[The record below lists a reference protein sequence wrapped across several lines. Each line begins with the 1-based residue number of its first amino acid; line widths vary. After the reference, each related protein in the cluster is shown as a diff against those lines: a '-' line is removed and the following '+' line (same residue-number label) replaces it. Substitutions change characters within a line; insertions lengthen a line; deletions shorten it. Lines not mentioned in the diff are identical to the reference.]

1 MIAAYDGMKTSE
13 LVGVYNSL
21 EPAKPLKNWKGS
33 KAALIEKIEALR
45 ASLDVDAL
53 AAAVVEKNATAEE
66 KGLIEET
73 RKEAELWEQAE
84 EAPVDGVIDTKP
96 EADDTKDEAVEAAP
110 AVQNSP
116 EKPSRTIVAASMDL
130 LCRVDYYENKDRE
143 IGDDNR
149 VSKGHAKARSVGL
162 TYSEIVRLIHEE
174 FPGCETSPACLRWYS
189 VKMRVGERG
198 YEGHA
203 LPQRRPRSKP
213 AKK

>member
-13 LVGVYNSL
+13 LVDVYNSL

-73 RKEAELWEQAE
+73 RKEAELTFGE
-84 EAPVDGVIDTKP
+84 PV
-96 EADDTKDEAVEAAP
+96 DDTKDEAVEAAP